1 MALRT
6 KQNDWRL
13 LPLLT
18 LVFLGINILGC
29 EWSWGSNIPLLLS
42 WLIQSTPIVGLFL
55 LAAASGAFV
64 LESFSDH
71 ARCWIYFWLGIYIL
85 VLLGGIL
92 IWFTSSPSPWIYV
105 GLAQA
110 LIGGFVGC
118 RIGKTPEAA
127 EWTLRT
133 LARVAAIVSVYKFV
147 TPDVETG
154 SAFPSLGVGWP
165 IGIYILFGLC
175 WYLYTALT
183 VPRLSKEVVLG
194 ALACALEVFVSFRK
208 PIVFA
213 GLGSMAVIVLI
224 SQFIRSTR
232 GRANPRLVYG
242 IAMLSITMFAAVSFT
257 GGSVMDGYR
266 EQFYTKYLHMGAS
279 GGEIG
284 LDDKTLVRFSGGRFD
299 LWDQGIE
306 RFWESPWVGS
316 GPGQKFF
323 DGKSDESVHAHNA
336 YLELF
341 YSIGIVGALA
351 HAFAVCLWFQKTILA
366 SGLARRA
373 SVVAPIAAYLGG
385 YLAFE
390 SGESSMALHSLLL
403 FVALL
408 MGIALG
414 YSVDRES
421 IVPARV
427 TEMRSKNR
435 TTHDSVLCQCDTC
448 GGVSQLSSPSVRRLL

>member
-194 ALACALEVFVSFRK
+194 ALACALRGFCLVSQAYCVCRTWQH
-208 PIVFA
+208 
-213 GLGSMAVIVLI
+213 GSHR
-224 SQFIRSTR
+224 F
-232 GRANPRLVYG
+232 N
-242 IAMLSITMFAAVSFT
+242 FT
-257 GGSVMDGYR
+257 
-266 EQFYTKYLHMGAS
+266 
-279 GGEIG
+279 I
-284 LDDKTLVRFSGGRFD
+284 
-299 LWDQGIE
+299 
-306 RFWESPWVGS
+306 
-316 GPGQKFF
+316 
-323 DGKSDESVHAHNA
+323 
-336 YLELF
+336 
-341 YSIGIVGALA
+341 
-351 HAFAVCLWFQKTILA
+351 
-366 SGLARRA
+366 
-373 SVVAPIAAYLGG
+373 
-385 YLAFE
+385 
-390 SGESSMALHSLLL
+390 
-403 FVALL
+403 
-408 MGIALG
+408 
-414 YSVDRES
+414 YSVDTRKGKSSLGIRNCHAEYHD
-421 IVPARV
+421 VC
-427 TEMRSKNR
+427 RSLVHWR
-435 TTHDSVLCQCDTC
+435 
-448 GGVSQLSSPSVRRLL
+448 